1 MNKTENGWKHR
12 ALAGVAAPLPTM
24 KHLIPLLLFS
34 VPLFA
39 DDAADLISQ
48 SGVKGGIVVHV
59 GLEDGMVTR
68 KLRANESYQVQG
80 LTTNASAVPAIRES
94 ISKTGSYGAV
104 SIEAWDGKHLPY
116 IENYVNLLVI
126 EDAKLVAKDEID
138 RVLTPLGVAMVRK
151 VGGGWEKITKAW
163 PKGMDEW
170 THYAYDSK
178 GNPTSKDVLVGPP
191 SRMQWVGNP
200 RWSRHHDRMSSVSAQ
215 VSAGGRIY
223 YIMDEGSRISIL
235 MPAKFALIA
244 RDAFN
249 GTVLWKKA
257 IPQWSTHLWPLK
269 SGPTQLTRRLAA
281 IGDKVYVTLGITDPI
296 TCLDGATGEVVR
308 QYPQTK
314 GAEELLY
321 RNGTLFALVNP
332 EAWRLNEEFAVKQQ
346 SDQQRVTT
354 EFNWDGKPRKLQAIN
369 AESGKTQWEVEDK
382 IGPITLALDDQRMVY
397 YNGDGLTCRDVKTGA
412 VKFADVPENRRKLYE
427 FNFAPRVVLNNDVIL
442 YAGGDALMKGIN
454 ADTGKELWSS
464 SHEKSGYR
472 SMEDVIVAQGLVW
485 NAGTTSGNQTGEYTG
500 RDPLTGEVKK
510 QFYPDVP
517 QGTYW
522 FHHRCYMAKA
532 TEKYIMPSRTGIEYV
547 DMEKQHWDLNHWVR
561 GACLYGVMPCN
572 GLTYAGPHNCA
583 CYPEA
588 KLDGMSVMAS
598 APRYPMPPHTPDNAR
613 LSKGPAYADVIE
625 ETAPDAKDWPTYRS
639 DNARSGFSNQDLK
652 KDLGMAWEVKLTPP
666 LSTTTSAV
674 GLTFV
679 SEVDKHTLHAF
690 DSATGKEAWHYI
702 AGGRM
707 DSPPTYWQGHVYV
720 GGNDGYVY
728 CLRAK
733 DGALVWKF
741 QGAPVPLSH
750 GAWEMM
756 ESVWPV
762 HGSVLVENGLVSFVA
777 GHSCFLDGGL
787 WFYRVDA
794 KTGEMKVKV
803 NYDDRDPDTG
813 GDLND
818 RHKTLQMPVALNDI
832 LSSDGK
838 WTFLRTQ
845 KIDPTGKRIEVGP
858 VSGDF
863 DKQGGAHKGEGQH
876 LFAPMG
882 FLDDSNF
889 HRSYWVYGKSFAGG
903 HGGYFQAGKYAP
915 AGRILV
921 HDDKNVYSYGRE
933 AQYYKWTTTMEYTL
947 FSTPKAPPEQAYD
960 TDSATTERRGNSVVL
975 DAAGKPLAVQ
985 PKGETQVGHSETLKA
1000 EAEAKKKGK
1009 GKKKEAA
1016 KAEAKAKGAPVPGSV
1031 QFPDVAAL
1039 DPTKTPISVE
1049 VWVLPDTAN
1058 GTILNHGGPRLG
1070 VALDFH
1076 DKKPQFHVRSD
1087 SKVSSI
1093 VSAEALTEGWH
1104 HIAGVLA
1111 EDKKMTLYIDGKLV
1125 ATGMAN
1131 DLVGGKPVNP
1141 LIVGNGNGVAE
1152 TNEGGYSGLLD
1163 QFALYHKAL
1172 TPAEVQLRF
1181 EQPDVKPAGAVLACN
1196 FDNGDSRDSSG
1207 SDAHGVGAGLE
1218 TGKGKVG
1225 GALWFKGS
1233 AVADKTGK
1241 PAKAGGSFVQH
1252 TWDRFVPIVARS
1264 MALAGKTVL
1273 VSGAPDMIDEEYA
1286 FERLAAKD
1294 PAIFKELDEQNE
1306 ALEGHRGAKMW
1317 AVNVETGEQSAGL
1330 ELTSPPVW
1338 DGITVAQGRV
1348 YVSTMDGKLQCF
1360 GK

>member
-1 MNKTENGWKHR
+1 MKR
-12 ALAGVAAPLPTM
+12 LVLFSLLSAFISAALADQASDILA
-24 KHLIPLLLFS
+24 
-34 VPLFA
+34 
-39 DDAADLISQ
+39 Q

-59 GLEDGMVTR
+59 GFEDGMVTR
-68 KLRANESYQVQG
+68 SLRANESYQVQG

-94 ISKTGSYGAV
+94 ISKAGSYGPV

-126 EDAKLVAKDEID
+126 EDAKLVAKEEID
-138 RVLTPLGVAMVRK
+138 RVLTPLGVAMVK
-151 VGGGWEKITKAW
+151 KGSAWEKIVKPW
-163 PKGMDEW
+163 PNGMDEW

-178 GNPTSKDVLVGPP
+178 GNPVSKDLLVGPP

-215 VSAGGRIY
+215 VSAGGRVY

-249 GTVLWKKA
+249 GTVLWKKS

-281 IGDKVYVTLGITDPI
+281 IGDKVYVTLGISAPI
-296 TCLDGATGEVVR
+296 SCLDGATGEVIR
-308 QYPQTK
+308 EYPQTK

-321 RNGTLFALVNP
+321 RNGTLYAMVNKEP
-332 EAWRLNEEFAVKQQ
+332 WRLNEDFAVKQQ
-346 SDQQRVTT
+346 SDQKRVET
-354 EFNWDGKPRKLQAIN
+354 EFNWDGKERQLLAIE
-369 AESGKTQWEVEDK
+369 AESGKTQWMIEDK
-382 IGPITLALDDQRMVY
+382 IGPITLTLDDKRLIY
-397 YNGDGLTCRDVKTGA
+397 YNGDGLTSRDVKTGA
-412 VKFADVPENRRKLYE
+412 VRFADVPEARRKLYE
-427 FNFAPRVVLNNDVIL
+427 FNFAPRVVLSGDVIL
-442 YAGGDALMKGIN
+442 YAGGDGLMKGIN

-517 QGTYW
+517 EGTYW

-532 TEKYIMPSRTGIEYV
+532 TEKFIIPSRTGIEYV

-598 APRYPMPPHTPDNAR
+598 APRYPMPPHTPDSER
-613 LSKGPAYADVIE
+613 LTKGPAYADAIDEV
-625 ETAPDAKDWPTYRS
+625 AADAKDWPTYRS

-652 KDLGMAWEVKLTPP
+652 KDLGIAWEVKLTPP
-666 LSTTTSAV
+666 LSTTTSAA

-690 DSATGKEAWHYI
+690 DSATGKEAWHFI

-707 DSPPTYWQGHVYV
+707 DSPPSYWQGRVYV

-741 QGAPVPLSH
+741 QGAPVALSH

-794 KTGEMKVKV
+794 KTGEMKVKM

-845 KIDPTGKRIEVGP
+845 KIGTDGKRVEVGP

-947 FSTPKAPPEQAYD
+947 FATPKAPPEQAFD
-960 TDSATTERRGNSVVL
+960 TEAATTERRGNSVVL
-975 DAAGKPLAVQ
+975 DKDGKPLADQ
-985 PKGETQVGHSETLKA
+985 PKNKETQVGHSETLKQQA
-1000 EAEAKKKGK
+1000 EARKKAGKGK
-1009 GKKKEAA
+1009 GAA
-1016 KAEAKAKGAPVPGSV
+1016 KAEAKAAAKAKGAPIPGSV
-1031 QFPDVAAL
+1031 QFPDVPAL
-1039 DPTKTPISVE
+1039 DPAKTPITVE
-1049 VWVLPDTAN
+1049 AWVLPDTAN
-1058 GTILNHGGPRLG
+1058 GTIVNHGGPRQG
-1070 VALDFH
+1070 VGLDIH
-1076 DKKPQFHVRSD
+1076 DKKPQFHVRSEE
-1087 SKVSSI
+1087 KASSI
-1093 VSAEALTEGWH
+1093 VSAETLTEGWH
-1104 HIAGVLA
+1104 HIVGTLA
-1111 EDKKMTLYIDGKLV
+1111 TDKKMRLYIDGKLV
-1125 ATGMAN
+1125 AEGAAS
-1131 DLVGGKPVNP
+1131 DLVAAKPANP

-1152 TNEGGYSGLLD
+1152 ENAGGYSGLLD
-1163 QFALYHKAL
+1163 QFAVYHKAL
-1172 TPAEVQLRF
+1172 TAAEVQQRF
-1181 EQPDVKPAGAVLACN
+1181 EQPEAKPTDAILVCN

-1207 SDAHGVGAGLE
+1207 NEIHGVGAGVE
-1218 TGKGKVG
+1218 SGKGKVG
-1225 GALWFKGS
+1225 GALWFKGGAS
-1233 AVADKTGK
+1233 GGGK
-1241 PAKAGGSFVQH
+1241 AAGSFVKH

-1294 PAIFKELDEQNE
+1294 PAILKELKEQDD
-1306 ALEGHRGAKMW
+1306 ALDGKRGAKMW
-1317 AVNVETGEQSAGL
+1317 AVNVETGEQSSGL

-1348 YVSTMDGKLQCF
+1348 YVSTMDGRLQCF

>member
-1 MNKTENGWKHR
+1 
-12 ALAGVAAPLPTM
+12 M
-24 KHLIPLLLFS
+24 KSLIPLLLLS
-34 VPLFA
+34 VSLFA

-59 GLEDGMVTR
+59 GLDDGMVTR

-397 YNGDGLTCRDVKTGA
+397 YNGDGLTCRDVKTGE

-442 YAGGDALMKGIN
+442 YAGGDGLMKGIN

-947 FSTPKAPPEQAYD
+947 FSTPKAPPGEAYD
-960 TDSATTERRGNSVVL
+960 TESATTERRGNSVVL

-1000 EAEAKKKGK
+1000 QAEAKKKGK

-1016 KAEAKAKGAPVPGSV
+1016 KAETKAKGAPVPGSV

-1104 HIAGVLA
+1104 HIVGVLA

-1131 DLVGGKPVNP
+1131 DLVGGKPANP

-1181 EQPDVKPAGAVLACN
+1181 EQPDVKPAGTVLACN

-1294 PAIFKELDEQNE
+1294 PAILKELDEQNE

>member
-1 MNKTENGWKHR
+1 VTGILLKAIPHPRVFSRHLSAMNR
-12 ALAGVAAPLPTM
+12 
-24 KHLIPLLLFS
+24 LLLAS
-34 VPLFA
+34 LLLATASPLFA
-39 DDAADLISQ
+39 NDASDILAQ

-59 GLEDGMVTR
+59 GCTDGKLTSA
-68 KLRANESYQVQG
+68 LRANEAYQVQG
-80 LTTNASAVPAIRES
+80 LTRDSAAVSAARES
-94 ISKTGSYGAV
+94 IHQSGKYGAV
-104 SIEAWDGKHLPY
+104 AVETWNGKHLPY
-116 IENYVNLLVI
+116 IENYVNLLVV
-126 EDAKLVAKDEID
+126 EDAASVSKEEID

-151 VGGGWEKITKAW
+151 AGGWDKTVKAW

-170 THYAYDSK
+170 THFAYDSK
-178 GNPTSKDVLVGPP
+178 GNPTSKDTLVGPP
-191 SRMQWVGNP
+191 TRMQWVGNP

-215 VSAGGRIY
+215 VSAGGRVF

-235 MPAKFALIA
+235 MPAKFMLIA

-249 GTVLWKKA
+249 GTVLWKKP

-296 TCLDGATGEVVR
+296 TCLDAATGSVIRE
-308 QYPQTK
+308 YTQTK

-321 RNGTLFALVNP
+321 RNGTLYALVNP
-332 EAWRLNEEFAVKQQ
+332 VAWRLNEEFAVKQQ
-346 SDQQRVTT
+346 SDQKRVES
-354 EFNWDGKPRKLQAIN
+354 EFNWDGKPRKLLAID
-369 AESGKTQWEVEDK
+369 ADSGKTQWEVEDK
-382 IGPITLALDDQRMVY
+382 IGPITLALDDKRIIY
-397 YNGDGLTCRDVKTGA
+397 YNGDGLACRDVKTGK

-427 FNFAPRVVLNNDVIL
+427 FNFAPRVVLNDDVIL
-442 YAGGDALMKGIN
+442 YAGGDGLMKGIN
-454 ADTGKELWSS
+454 ADTGKELWNS

-472 SMEDVIVAQGLVW
+472 SLEDVIVAQGLVW
-485 NAGTTSGNQTGEYTG
+485 NAGTTNGNQTGEYTG
-500 RDPLTGEVKK
+500 RDPLTGVVKK
-510 QFYPDVP
+510 QFFPDVP
-517 QGTYW
+517 EGTYW

-532 TEKYIMPSRTGIEYV
+532 TEKFLMPSRTGIEYV

-598 APRYPMPPHTPDNAR
+598 APRYPMPANTPDNER
-613 LSKGPAYADVIE
+613 LVKGPAYAEAIE
-625 ETAPDAKDWPTYRS
+625 EVDAGEKDWPTYRS

-652 KDLGMAWEVKLTPP
+652 KNLGMAWEVKLTAP
-666 LSTTTSAV
+666 LSTTTSAA

-690 DSATGKEAWHYI
+690 DSNTGKEAWHFI
-702 AGGRM
+702 AGGRV
-707 DSPPTYWQGHVYV
+707 DSPPTYWKGRVFF
-720 GGNDGYVY
+720 GGKDGQVY
-728 CLRAK
+728 CLRAR
-733 DGALVWKF
+733 DGALIWKF
-741 QGAPVPLSH
+741 QAAPVALSH

-762 HGSVLVENGLVSFVA
+762 HGSVLVENGIVSCVS

-787 WFYRVDA
+787 WFYRIDA
-794 KTGEMKVKV
+794 KTGEMKFRE
-803 NYDDRDPDTG
+803 NYNDRDPDTG

-845 KIDPTGKRIEVGP
+845 KIASNGKRVEVGP

-863 DKQGGAHKGEGQH
+863 DKQGGAHKGEGSH

-947 FSTPKAPPEQAYD
+947 FATPKAPPEQAFE
-960 TDSATTERRGNSVVL
+960 TAAATTERKGNSVVL
-975 DAAGKPLAVQ
+975 DADGKPLAVQ

-1000 EAEAKKKGK
+1000 QAEAKKKGK
-1009 GKKKEAA
+1009 GKGKKADA
-1016 KAEAKAKGAPVPGSV
+1016 KAAVADAKAKGAPIPGSV
-1031 QFPDVAAL
+1031 QFPDLDVL
-1039 DPTKTPISVE
+1039 DPTKTAISIE
-1049 VWVLPDTAN
+1049 AWILPDTAS
-1058 GTILNHGGPRLG
+1058 GTIVNHGGPRQG

-1076 DKKPQFHVRSD
+1076 DKKPQFHIRSD
-1087 SKVSSI
+1087 SKETTIVSS
-1093 VSAEALTEGWH
+1093 EAFTEGWH
-1104 HIAGVLA
+1104 HIVGVLA
-1111 EDKKMTLYIDGKLV
+1111 TDKKMTLFIDGKLV
-1125 ATGMAN
+1125 SEGMAS
-1131 DLVGGKPVNP
+1131 DLVTGKPVNP

-1152 TNEGGYSGLLD
+1152 ENAGGYSGLLD
-1163 QFALYHKAL
+1163 QFAIYHKAL
-1172 TPAEVQLRF
+1172 TPAEVQTRF
-1181 EQPDVKPAGAVLACN
+1181 EQPDAKPADAILFCN

-1207 SDAHGVGAGLE
+1207 NDAHGVGAGIE
-1218 TGKGKVG
+1218 SGKGKVG
-1225 GALWFKGS
+1225 GALWFKG
-1233 AVADKTGK
+1233 AAGGGGK
-1241 PAKAGGSFVQH
+1241 GSGSFVKH
-1252 TWDRFVPIVARS
+1252 SWDRFVPIVARS

-1273 VSGAPDMIDEEYA
+1273 VSGAPDTIDEEYA

-1294 PAIFKELDEQNE
+1294 PAILEELNEQNE
-1306 ALEGHRGAKMW
+1306 ALEGRRGAKMW

-1338 DGITVAQGRV
+1338 DGITVSQGRV